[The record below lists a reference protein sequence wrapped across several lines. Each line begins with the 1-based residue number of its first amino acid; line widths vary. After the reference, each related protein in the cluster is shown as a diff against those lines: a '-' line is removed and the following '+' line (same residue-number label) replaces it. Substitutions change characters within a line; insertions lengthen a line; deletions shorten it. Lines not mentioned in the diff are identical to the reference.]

1 MKCMCKI
8 IIVCMIIVLTGG
20 CGKAE
25 QPTTEEVVT
34 TEESTE
40 ASPTDAFLDVYM
52 DDVALGIVKEACQ
65 ARWDRSRETESDFNY
80 INDNNRVIDG
90 HIYGEMKWLKELLT
104 DYNQTEYDVICK
116 YTSDNFNDRKFKDAK
131 LKSYMIAY
139 AEATE
144 KQLEIGKHTDFSSV
158 EEHENYET
166 YVAQKCQ
173 SILDIMDAYDL
184 KFDSDY
190 ISESENLKTTVEE
203 LKDND

>member
-1 MKCMCKI
+1 MKRMCKI
-8 IIVCMIIVLTGG
+8 IIVCMIIALTGG
-20 CGKAE
+20 CSKAE
-25 QPTTEEVVT
+25 SEQTQETTTEET
-34 TEESTE
+34 TES
-40 ASPTDAFLDVYM
+40 SPTDALLDVYM
-52 DDVALGIVKEACQ
+52 DDFALDIVKEACQ
-65 ARWDRSRETESDFNY
+65 ARWDRCRETESDFNY

-139 AEATE
+139 ADATE

-158 EEHENYET
+158 EENENYES
-166 YVAQKCQ
+166 YIVQKSQ

-190 ISESENLKTTVEE
+190 ISESESLKTTVEE
-203 LKDND
+203 LGDND